1 MSPPESALR
10 IVAFADSDARVW
22 GTAVDAGERAIVFG
36 AGGGTGCA
44 AGREA
49 MAFVTRD
56 GEWLL
61 EGESFELTVTPAD
74 VGLTSADDGLT
85 SVDKGLTSVDEG
97 LTSAGEELCRVR
109 GTVLVDG
116 DRVSVDCPGTRTDES
131 VAVDELESARGVWG
145 WFGDRHALALLAL
158 RPRGRGE
165 HEGDRLEATLFDPEE
180 TIAVQE
186 PRLSTTYTAGGLPVR
201 ASLELW
207 IADGD
212 EQYPRRAAAEA
223 IGAGAGVSAA
233 GLALQVS
240 PLRCHSRGLD
250 GGGVYLLAR
259 F

>member
-61 EGESFELTVTPAD
+61 EGESFELTVAP
-74 VGLTSADDGLT
+74 ADDGLT
-85 SVDKGLTSVDEG
+85 SVDDG

-131 VAVDELESARGVWG
+131 VAVDELESVRGVWG

-158 RPRGRGE
+158 RPRGPDE

-186 PRLSTTYTAGGLPVR
+186 PRLSTTYTAEGLPVR

-240 PLRCHSRGLD
+240 PMRCHSRGLD